1 MSSFVVQLSHLNGD
15 TVRLN
20 VEQSNEV
27 QAILV
32 ASDVFPDYK
41 VESVAT
47 KLNFPFKVKQQ

>member
-32 ASDVFPDYK
+32 ASNVFPDYK
-41 VESVAT
+41 VDSVAT
-47 KLNFPFKVKQQ
+47 KLLYPFKVTK

>member
-15 TVRLN
+15 TVKLN
-20 VEQSNEV
+20 VEQSNEL
-27 QAILV
+27 QAVLV
-32 ASDVFPDYK
+32 ASNIFPDYK

>member
-15 TVRLN
+15 TVKLN

-47 KLNFPFKVKQQ
+47 KLNYDFKVTK